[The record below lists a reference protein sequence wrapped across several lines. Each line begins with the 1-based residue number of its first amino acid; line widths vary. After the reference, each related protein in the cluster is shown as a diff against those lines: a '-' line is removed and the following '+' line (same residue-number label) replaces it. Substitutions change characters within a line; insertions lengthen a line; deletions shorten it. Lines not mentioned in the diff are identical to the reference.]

1 MATLALDLHWPPS
14 EIDNLSLSELLWWA
28 SNLSKLVKDRERE
41 RAA

>member
-1 MATLALDLHWPPS
+1 MATLALDLHWSPQS
-14 EIDNLSLSELLWWA
+14 IDDLTVSELLWWA